1 MAALAFLAAV
11 ACGQKS
17 DGDKSGGIQGV
28 VTGPAGTP
36 ASEMRVGTVSETA
49 SVPVKSGE
57 TATRLS
63 VSGAAGAEQ
72 LSATSKSPR
81 DGLCLPAVPLAVS
94 VGDTWTISGLVKLSE
109 GFPIELPVPAVEA

>member
-1 MAALAFLAAV
+1 MKTMSKWIVVAITAMAALAFLAAV

-63 VSGAAGAEQ
+63 VLGAAGAEQ
-72 LSATSKSPR
+72 IRWAAADSNGT
-81 DGLCLPAVPLAVS
+81 
-94 VGDTWTISGLVKLSE
+94 
-109 GFPIELPVPAVEA
+109 